1 VHITATAIS
10 SLDFLTSIIAGIVI
24 FSILGQLKLEA
35 GLDNIDDVIKG
46 GQGLAFIAYPEAL
59 SRLPVPQLWAV
70 MFFFMLFLLGLDSEF
85 AQLETVLTVF
95 CDAFPRFTK
104 VRTLLWRRSNC
115 DIILVLTTDVKQY
128 SSWL

>member
-1 VHITATAIS
+1 MMSFRLNQVHITATAIS

-35 GLDNIDDVIKG
+35 GLDKIEDVIKG

-59 SRLPVPQLWAV
+59 SRLPVPQIWSV

-95 CDAFPRFTK
+95 CDAFPKTTK
-104 VRTLLWRRSNC
+104 VRLSC
-115 DIILVLTTDVKQY
+115 FI
-128 SSWL
+128 

>member
-24 FSILGQLKLEA
+24 FAILGQLKLEA
-35 GLDNIDDVIKG
+35 GLEDIDQVIKG

-70 MFFFMLFLLGLDSEF
+70 MFFLMLFLLGLDSEF
-85 AQLETVLTVF
+85 AQLETILTVF
-95 CDAFPRFTK
+95 YDAFPKTAQE
-104 VRTLLWRRSNC
+104 S
-115 DIILVLTTDVKQY
+115 
-128 SSWL
+128 

>member
-35 GLDNIDDVIKG
+35 GLDKIEDVIKG

-59 SRLPVPQLWAV
+59 SRLPVPQIWSV

-95 CDAFPRFTK
+95 CDAFPKTTK
-104 VRTLLWRRSNC
+104 VRLSFYYLFINLALRSVQC
-115 DIILVLTTDVKQY
+115 
-128 SSWL
+128 S

>member
-1 VHITATAIS
+1 MHITATAIS

-35 GLDNIDDVIKG
+35 GLDKIEDVIKG

-59 SRLPVPQLWAV
+59 SRLPVPQIWSV

-95 CDAFPRFTK
+95 CDAFPKTTK
-104 VRTLLWRRSNC
+104 VRLSFLLLFSNNLALRRGQCSY
-115 DIILVLTTDVKQY
+115 LHAH
-128 SSWL
+128 